1 MTTKQFSIFMAA
13 LVFLFALAGGGAQSG
28 TTILIP
34 AQTNITGCAWNTAA
48 VTVTNGLA
56 ICPLNLTT
64 GPALA
69 IAVNGGAFSQIP
81 MTAGTAGVAS
91 FNGRTGAV
99 TLLDADVTGTGL
111 KIATSV
117 TTTST
122 STAVSTPQ

>member
-13 LVFLFALAGGGAQSG
+13 LVFLFALAGGGQSG

-69 IAVNGGAFSQIP
+69 IAVNGEAFSQIP
-81 MTAGTAGVAS
+81 MTAGTAGVRS

>member
-1 MTTKQFSIFMAA
+1 MTTKQFSIFMAT
-13 LVFLFALAGGGAQSG
+13 LVFLFALAGGGQSG

-69 IAVNGGAFSQIP
+69 IAVNGGALSQIP
-81 MTAGTAGVAS
+81 MTAGTAGVRS

>member
-13 LVFLFALAGGGAQSG
+13 LVFLFALAGGGQSG

-91 FNGRTGAV
+91 FNGRTRAV
-99 TLLDADVTGTGL
+99 TLTDADVTGTGL

-117 TTTST
+117 TTIST

>member
-13 LVFLFALAGGGAQSG
+13 LVFLFALAGGGQSG

-69 IAVNGGAFSQIP
+69 IAVNGGALSQIP

>member
-13 LVFLFALAGGGAQSG
+13 LVFLFALAGGGQSG

-69 IAVNGGAFSQIP
+69 IAVNGGALSQIP
-81 MTAGTAGVAS
+81 MTAGTAGVRS

>member
-13 LVFLFALAGGGAQSG
+13 LVFLFALAGGGQSG

-117 TTTST
+117 ATTST